1 MPTMFPSSYLCSQ
14 IADFGLLR
22 HAAKDETMTVNIK
35 GTPAY
40 MAPEAASG
48 DLRTPV
54 DVYCFGVVL
63 LQVASGLKTHDE
75 HREEKNIVST
85 HAWKHLTEKKSL

>member
-1 MPTMFPSSYLCSQ
+1 
-14 IADFGLLR
+14 
-22 HAAKDETMTVNIK
+22 MTVNIR

-85 HAWKHLTEKKSL
+85 SEASANIWNVEPKGGANSCKFGPQ

>member
-1 MPTMFPSSYLCSQ
+1 
-14 IADFGLLR
+14 
-22 HAAKDETMTVNIK
+22 MTVNIR

-85 HAWKHLTEKKSL
+85 HTSLPVH

>member
-1 MPTMFPSSYLCSQ
+1 MSLRIIIPPTFLCCLQ

-22 HAAKDETMTVNIK
+22 HAAKDETMTVNIR

-85 HAWKHLTEKKSL
+85 LH

>member
-1 MPTMFPSSYLCSQ
+1 
-14 IADFGLLR
+14 
-22 HAAKDETMTVNIK
+22 MTVNIR

-85 HAWKHLTEKKSL
+85 HAWKHLTKKKSL

>member
-63 LQVASGLKTHDE
+63 LQVVSGLKTHDE
-75 HREEKNIVST
+75 AREEKNIVSERSDPST
-85 HAWKHLTEKKSL
+85 KWV